1 MDSFLR
7 SCVVL
12 HGIVLSFCCA
22 CAEVPFGPGPAWA
35 VWMGHVAAAYR
46 LAQPHVS
53 LRQPNYGCRMVV
65 LWFPAPIGSCCPW
78 SSSCKREARIPAHR
92 WKRLPPIASVGSLP
106 AGTAR
111 GARARRCHS
120 GGEAPR
126 LLRCCSRLRGPSPL
140 RHRRKASLAAEL
152 AVQGRCDVGARRA
165 RRLVIL
171 LVRCPIRRRWPS
183 NQWRL
188 SS

>member
-1 MDSFLR
+1 MPVLR
-7 SCVVL
+7 FPSVL
-12 HGIVLSFCCA
+12 A
-22 CAEVPFGPGPAWA
+22 PPGPCGWAMWLRPTAWPNHTCPCGSLITGA
-35 VWMGHVAAAYR
+35 GWWCCGFRHPSVHVA
-46 LAQPHVS
+46 L
-53 LRQPNYGCRMVV
+53 G
-65 LWFPAPIGSCCPW
+65 
-78 SSSCKREARIPAHR
+78 
-92 WKRLPPIASVGSLP
+92 PPPASVRRAFPRTDGSDCPQLLLSGP
-106 AGTAR
+106 R
-111 GARARRCHS
+111 PQVPLVDDARARRCHS